1 MCFLS
6 AEIAQSH
13 DGSLGIAHSYIDAL
27 KDVGV
32 DAIKFQ
38 MHIAEAESSIHE
50 PFRTKFSY
58 EDDSRYDY
66 WKRMEFSYEQ
76 WEGLKKHCDDLN
88 IEFIASPF
96 SIKASSWLRKL
107 KVKKVK
113 IGSGEI
119 NNKLLIDHVSGY
131 VDEIILS
138 SGLCSED
145 ELQDIIDY
153 SLKKFKKISLLQCT
167 SEYPCSPENWGLD
180 YISYFKEKFKNIK
193 IGYSDHSGTI
203 TSSIAAAALKAEI
216 IEFHVTFDKKM
227 FGPDNLSSLTI
238 NEVKKLCAA
247 VRQIKASVN
256 SGFNKFSESNTS
268 EIKNIFSKSLTVN
281 NNFKRNHT
289 IVSEDLETAKPG
301 MMGIS
306 PKDYKNILGKKLKRD
321 MEKGDFLNYDD
332 LI

>member
-1 MCFLS
+1 
-6 AEIAQSH
+6 
-13 DGSLGIAHSYIDAL
+13 
-27 KDVGV
+27 
-32 DAIKFQ
+32 
-38 MHIAEAESSIHE
+38 
-50 PFRTKFSY
+50 
-58 EDDSRYDY
+58 
-66 WKRMEFSYEQ
+66 
-76 WEGLKKHCDDLN
+76 
-88 IEFIASPF
+88 
-96 SIKASSWLRKL
+96 
-107 KVKKVK
+107 
-113 IGSGEI
+113 
-119 NNKLLIDHVSGY
+119 
-131 VDEIILS
+131 
-138 SGLCSED
+138 
-145 ELQDIIDY
+145 
-153 SLKKFKKISLLQCT
+153 LQCT